1 MIMRTIAFALALA
14 AGIIASQIPE
24 FAQQYRQRLGGAIDE
39 LARIV
44 RNFDTDSARSGYDR
58 TSALALMAR
67 NEEQLVRD
75 QSLRMAETIVRHAR
89 LLEQQQAFATGGP
102 FVRLA
107 AFAGDYDPPLVENTF
122 RDFEPAIPTTAEG
135 LIFGAAGF
143 ALVYL
148 LLRGI
153 GFLFRTRRRR
163 QLARDGVG

>member
-1 MIMRTIAFALALA
+1 MRTIALVLALA
-14 AGIIASQIPE
+14 AGIVASQIPE

-39 LARIV
+39 LARII

-58 TSALALMAR
+58 TSALAVMAR

-107 AFAGDYDPPLVENTF
+107 AFAEDYDPPLVESTF
-122 RDFEPAIPTTAEG
+122 RDYEPAIPTTGEG
-135 LIFGAAGF
+135 IVIGAAGF
-143 ALVYL
+143 AVVYL
-148 LLRGI
+148 LIRGI
-153 GFLFRTRRRR
+153 GFLFRSRRRNH
-163 QLARDGVG
+163 LARDAVG